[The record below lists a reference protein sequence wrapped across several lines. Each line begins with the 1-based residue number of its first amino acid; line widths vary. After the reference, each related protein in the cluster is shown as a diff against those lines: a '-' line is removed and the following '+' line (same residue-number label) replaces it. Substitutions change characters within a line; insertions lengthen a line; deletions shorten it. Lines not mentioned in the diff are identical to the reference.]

1 LTNLELEKKI
11 STAFD
16 DIAPDN
22 FDRIYADFQQ
32 KQKIRRKKNLYKS
45 IISIAAV
52 FVVVITAVISFDM
65 VKQYNTVDSMI
76 YFDINPSI
84 VLEVNKS
91 EKVLSAQAENK
102 DAKKVL
108 EGLKLKG
115 EDLSEAV
122 DVVINAVVKKG
133 YINKKSNSVL
143 VSVDN
148 KDSKKGEELQKK
160 LSEKVSKTLQKDGV
174 EGAILSQALDK
185 TPETKKLADEHSISE
200 GKTQLINEILKVKED
215 YTFEALAN
223 LSINELNLLCDSGKD
238 IKGHI
243 DANGIASDERYIG
256 KEKAK
261 EIVFNAINI
270 AEEDMVNYEC
280 NLILEKGKMLYAIT
294 FVVKMRGQQIDIDAI
309 NGDVIRNSMAI
320 EEEKE
325 PEEEDNITDLPEE
338 EKDNNKSEDEGGKNT
353 PEDGDDKNTSEGEED
368 TNKSEEEGES
378 KNQTEENEPPKLI
391 SAKRAKNIAY
401 EHARVI
407 DKKKKSKG
415 ITYYP
420 SEDAYKFSF
429 TCEGYYYHYV
439 IKGKTGKIVKNKKY
453 VDNYKLLENVSEKK
467 AKKNVCSHLGI
478 EEAQAQEIKIVLN
491 DEKMEYQLSFQYDKY
506 KYVYT
511 VNSKTGIIA
520 NISKELTESA
530 IAEGL
535 TEVEPIDEA
544 DAKRIVFDSLNVTED
559 EVLNYKFKISQGT
572 ADESIQVYYISFKT
586 PKYYSCQF
594 DLDMKTGLILYSEV
608 EDA

>member
-1 LTNLELEKKI
+1 MTNLELEKKI

-22 FDRIYADFQQ
+22 FDSIYADFQQ

-52 FVVVITAVISFDM
+52 FVVVFTAVISFDI

-115 EDLSEAV
+115 EDLAEAV

-148 KDSKKGEELQKK
+148 QDSKKGEELQKK

-185 TPETKKLADEHSISE
+185 TPETKKLADEHGISE

-338 EKDNNKSEDEGGKNT
+338 ERITINLKTRAAKTHPK
-353 PEDGDDKNTSEGEED
+353 
-368 TNKSEEEGES
+368 
-378 KNQTEENEPPKLI
+378 TEM
-391 SAKRAKNIAY
+391 
-401 EHARVI
+401 
-407 DKKKKSKG
+407 
-415 ITYYP
+415 
-420 SEDAYKFSF
+420 
-429 TCEGYYYHYV
+429 
-439 IKGKTGKIVKNKKY
+439 
-453 VDNYKLLENVSEKK
+453 
-467 AKKNVCSHLGI
+467 
-478 EEAQAQEIKIVLN
+478 IKIRPKERRIPTN
-491 DEKMEYQLSFQYDKY
+491 PKRRANQ
-506 KYVYT
+506 
-511 VNSKTGIIA
+511 KT
-520 NISKELTESA
+520 KQ
-530 IAEGL
+530 
-535 TEVEPIDEA
+535 
-544 DAKRIVFDSLNVTED
+544 K
-559 EVLNYKFKISQGT
+559 
-572 ADESIQVYYISFKT
+572 KT
-586 PKYYSCQF
+586 NPQS
-594 DLDMKTGLILYSEV
+594 S
-608 EDA
+608 